1 MTETPIKTTRR
12 GAVFEVTLDRPK
24 ANAIDLI
31 TSRVM
36 GQVFKEFRD
45 DPTLRVAVLTGQ
57 GGKFFCPGWDLKAA
71 ADGDAVDG
79 DYGVGGF
86 GGLQELRG
94 MNKPVIAAVNGICCG
109 GGPVLRARVSD
120 DRYCARPHGRRGLRS
135 DSGSTEHLVRH
146 GHGDMTWR

>member
-1 MTETPIKTTRR
+1 MTETPIKTNRR

-57 GGKFFCPGWDLKAA
+57 GEKFLNLP
-71 ADGDAVDG
+71 
-79 DYGVGGF
+79 
-86 GGLQELRG
+86 E
-94 MNKPVIAAVNGICCG
+94 
-109 GGPVLRARVSD
+109 
-120 DRYCARPHGRRGLRS
+120 
-135 DSGSTEHLVRH
+135 SGE
-146 GHGDMTWR
+146 G